1 MLVEMI
7 KIVHFETE
15 KTNNNENPKLTPA
28 NVHTVIVP
36 GPINAAVN
44 TTEGPMLSRNFF
56 IPFSKYS
63 KHI

>member
-1 MLVEMI
+1 MHV
-7 KIVHFETE
+7 KIAINKAH
-15 KTNNNENPKLTPA
+15 NNENPKLTPA

-56 IPFSKYS
+56 IPFLKYS
-63 KHI
+63 MHI